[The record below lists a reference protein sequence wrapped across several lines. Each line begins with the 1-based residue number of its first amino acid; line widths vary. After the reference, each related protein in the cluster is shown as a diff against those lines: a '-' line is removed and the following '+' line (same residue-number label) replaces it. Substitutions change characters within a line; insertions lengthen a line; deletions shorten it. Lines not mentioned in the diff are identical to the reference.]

1 MRCPSGIVAVFAVF
15 CPLFAGAQEKT
26 AGPLVVLTPGGQEL
40 TLKTWTFSAGTRRL
54 SWLEPPAPAP
64 NKETALAGPEY
75 LEFREDKSTAFAN
88 GILTLVPVR
97 SLRQILYDADK
108 KSVALDVAVAGGK
121 EVKLAGSTRFAGVNK
136 WNIEGDADPGQAT
149 VAGSLQL
156 QDGFLKLRIRGYRFP
171 APDAVAEVSGRQSTI
186 VAQDSEKAVHAV
198 AGLTPLYKVGA
209 GYRTLPYLVFQK
221 TVRIDMDKI
230 EHMANL
236 PAKNKKLVS
245 LDFDL
250 TTSDGKKQGL
260 TLLEKISLDEKQSAV
275 LVGLVGRV
283 AAGYKLFPPHTIAVL
298 RSGS

>member
-1 MRCPSGIVAVFAVF
+1 MFAVF